1 MQINPVIPAFEKKQ
15 KKACS
20 TAYHT
25 DALPVV
31 RMAIALTPAP
41 AYDLEKI
48 KIKILFNPSK
58 SRHKQQNTAYFTDNK
73 NNKQLHSFIQYMP
86 SLSCKIEYK
95 DYQWKTKDIKVF

>member
-1 MQINPVIPAFEKKQ
+1 MQINPVIPAFGKKQ
-15 KKACS
+15 EKAYS
-20 TAYHT
+20 TAYHP

-31 RMAIALTPAP
+31 RMAIAFTPAP

-48 KIKILFNPSK
+48 KIKILFNASK
-58 SRHKQQNTAYFTDNK
+58 SRPKQQNSAYFTDNK
-73 NNKQLHSFIQYMP
+73 NNKNLHSCFQQMP